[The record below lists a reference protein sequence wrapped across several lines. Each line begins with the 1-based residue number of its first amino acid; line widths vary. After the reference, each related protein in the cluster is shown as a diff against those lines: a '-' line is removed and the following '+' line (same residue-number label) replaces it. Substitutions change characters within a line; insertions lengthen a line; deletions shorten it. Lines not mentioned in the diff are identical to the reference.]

1 MAYTAP
7 RLDEVGTV
15 HGLTLGRQTP
25 GPKKDNSVWSGY
37 AGPPDKPPVGSH
49 PPVGSR

>member
-1 MAYTAP
+1 MTYHPP
-7 RLDEVGTV
+7 RIDEVGTV
-15 HGLTLGRQTP
+15 RDLTLGRDTP

-37 AGPPDKPPVGSH
+37 AGKPFDT